1 MRAACFTVLA
11 LATAACCCAMLT
23 AQEPSAARLYVKFG
37 GGEVRDGE
45 RVIGNRDS
53 LEVPLAVVEERQD
66 AIRVTLKDGGQ
77 GWVRRSEIGTL
88 EEVLKDASRQI
99 AERPDDVEL
108 RLFRVNHLIGRNAR
122 GNREQALADLTQ
134 VVRLAPKDTRGY
146 LLRGSLWAKSRQ
158 FPDAID
164 DFSACLRIDPACAP
178 ALLERGLARY
188 ALSEFE
194 AALEDFETYVP
205 LEPKAPLGYTGRAMA
220 HVELAQYEQAEADFS
235 RALAA
240 DDKSPLP
247 WFERARM
254 WMRRHDAPSAVR
266 DLGETLKRDPKH
278 LDAMIFLATLL
289 ACGPDETPRDGKRA
303 IELASAARQQTGGS
317 DFRAVEALAAAHAE
331 AGDFPRAIEEQEQAL
346 TILDKAGA
354 TGGAKAA
361 ARQRLSQYKAS
372 RPVRLMR

>member
-1 MRAACFTVLA
+1 
-11 LATAACCCAMLT
+11 MLT

-53 LEVPLAVVEERQD
+53 LEEPLAVVEERQD
-66 AIRVTLKDGGQ
+66 AMRVALKDGGQ

-108 RLFRVNHLIGRNAR
+108 RLFRVHHLIGHNAR

-134 VVRLAPKDTRGY
+134 VVRLAPKDKRGY

-158 FPDAID
+158 FPSAID

-188 ALSEFE
+188 AVGEFE